1 MTDSGAGLPIEPIG
15 NRCFGWSHF
24 LIPRLCAYNP
34 YVMMKKSERTR
45 QRIIEAANRLFYQ
58 QGYAA
63 TSFSDVVN
71 AANVPRGNIYYYFKT
86 KDDILRAAINYRAER
101 IASMLQNWSEQYA
114 TPVERLNRFLEILP
128 DSVESLTHYGCPMGS
143 LNTELGKNSP
153 ELQQHAKVLFKLF
166 EDWLTDQFSELG
178 YAGHAREYARRIL
191 ARGQGISIM
200 THVYQD
206 EKFLLQETDLL
217 ARWVNQLAA
226 GDDTCD

>member
-1 MTDSGAGLPIEPIG
+1 
-15 NRCFGWSHF
+15 
-24 LIPRLCAYNP
+24 
-34 YVMMKKSERTR
+34 MKKSERTR
-45 QRIIEAANRLFYQ
+45 QRIIETANRLFYQ

-86 KDDILRAAINYRAER
+86 KDDILRAAISFRAER
-101 IASMLQNWSEQYA
+101 ISSMLQNWSEQYS

-128 DSVESLTHYGCPMGS
+128 DSIESLAQYGCPMGS
-143 LNTELGKNSP
+143 LNTELGKNNP
-153 ELQQHAKVLFKLF
+153 ELQQQAKVLFNLF

-178 YAGHAREYARRIL
+178 YAKRARDYARRIL

-206 EKFLLQETDLL
+206 KKFLLQETDLL
-217 ARWVNQLAA
+217 ARWVNRLAA
-226 GDDTCD
+226 GDAESAE